1 MQNIITQVSQDGSG
15 VSPLLH
21 DNGMGANNQE
31 YYEGMENDAYGNS
44 LIHLNIQENHY
55 FITRDQLM
63 SLPESLLLC
72 LFPSG
77 VFLDRDGQVITNL
90 TPDDEVYIMNFP
102 PDCFEYIMEVFTR
115 AHDDMINHPVE
126 KLFARNSSNN
136 LVNSAKG
143 FFGFNN
149 GSGSSSANGSGT
161 PNEHNILH
169 QKPAIIVLR
178 EDLDY
183 YCVPQ
188 QQFKFESIGN
198 VNGDNVHMDPE
209 TIRENNNDLLHHFM
223 AQIKIAAGSYLA
235 NKTSVFQGLFSSNR
249 LRYQNNNY
257 NSSGKTHHNS
267 STTMANEMDLSK
279 LSSKKLGPAE
289 QHLMD
294 MLCSSG
300 FTTQSIWGNRT
311 QEAGKTV
318 ISSLSL
324 CRLANESTEMFR
336 ATYNEAKLKWEMEH
350 GINGNGDAETPSETN
365 LSATVSASS
374 LNSSTNTNHQHH
386 NNNYNNKIG
395 SRTVSGNNAMKT
407 SSTSSDISAISNK
420 DGSHS
425 SRKDKKK
432 SRFSVLADNVRSHS
446 SSRNSSQLKL
456 GGSNINI
463 SGNHAKHSPEL
474 PKVYDLVPKPDI
486 NEKLLLFWRKPA
498 RKCWWGD
505 EEIEL
510 NVEIYG
516 TWADDKHTTI
526 RLKLPSMTNTEA
538 ELNRISVP
546 VRLHIRR
553 VWTLELSV
561 IGVQ

>member
-1 MQNIITQVSQDGSG
+1 MQNIITQVSQDGTNG
-15 VSPLLH
+15 SPLLQQGTLGSENH
-21 DNGMGANNQE
+21 E
-31 YYEGMENDAYGNS
+31 YYDGLENDAYGNS

-102 PDCFEYIMEVFTR
+102 PDCFEYIMQIFTK

-126 KLFARNSSNN
+126 KLFHRNSSNNN

-149 GSGSSSANGSGT
+149 SNASTSSSSASS

-188 QQFKFESIGN
+188 QQFKFESDTTN
-198 VNGDNVHMDPE
+198 NGTLDPE

-235 NKTSVFQGLFSSNR
+235 GKTSVFQGLFSSNR
-249 LRYQNNNY
+249 LRYQNQ
-257 NSSGKTHHNS
+257 SGKIQNS
-267 STTMANEMDLSK
+267 NVEDLTK

-300 FTTQSIWGNRT
+300 FTTQSLWGNRT

-324 CRLANESTEMFR
+324 CRLANESTEEFR
-336 ATYNEAKLKWEMEH
+336 NIYNDAKKNWELEH
-350 GINGNGDAETPSETN
+350 GLNGNGEIQSSSDMNLSTTESAASSVVSTSHNSISKGSHTPSG
-365 LSATVSASS
+365 LK
-374 LNSSTNTNHQHH
+374 NST
-386 NNNYNNKIG
+386 
-395 SRTVSGNNAMKT
+395 
-407 SSTSSDISAISNK
+407 TSSDISALSGARVTTG
-420 DGSHS
+420 DLGSTTNG
-425 SRKDKKK
+425 SRSPRKEKKK
-432 SRFSVLADNVRSHS
+432 SRFSALADNVRSHS
-446 SSRNSSQLKL
+446 SSRNNSQLRL
-456 GGSNINI
+456 GS
-463 SGNHAKHSPEL
+463 SSHSKHHHPPEL

-505 EEIEL
+505 EEIDL
-510 NVEIYG
+510 NVDIYG
-516 TWADDKHTTI
+516 SWIDDTHTTI
-526 RLKLPSMTNTEA
+526 KLKLPSMTNTEA
-538 ELNRISVP
+538 ELNKISVP

>member
-1 MQNIITQVSQDGSG
+1 MQNIITQVSQDGSNG
-15 VSPLLH
+15 SPLLH
-21 DNGMGANNQE
+21 QNSMGSENPE
-31 YYEGMENDAYGNS
+31 YYEGLENDAYGNS

-102 PDCFEYIMEVFTR
+102 PDCFEYIMEIFTK
-115 AHDDMINHPVE
+115 AHDDMINYPVE
-126 KLFARNSSNN
+126 KLFQRNSSNNN

-149 GSGSSSANGSGT
+149 GSNLSSSSSSS

-188 QQFKFESIGN
+188 QQFKFESSN
-198 VNGDNVHMDPE
+198 SNSNNGTTLDPE

-235 NKTSVFQGLFSSNR
+235 GKTSVFQGLFSSNR
-249 LRYQNNNY
+249 LRYQNQSNKNQ
-257 NSSGKTHHNS
+257 NSATI
-267 STTMANEMDLSK
+267 EDLSK

-300 FTTQSIWGNRT
+300 FTTKSLWGNRT

-324 CRLANESTEMFR
+324 CRLANESTEEFR
-336 ATYNEAKLKWEMEH
+336 NIYNDAKKIWETEH
-350 GINGNGDAETPSETN
+350 GLNNDNQSDIN
-365 LSATVSASS
+365 LSTTVSATSS
-374 LNSSTNTNHQHH
+374 VVSTSHNSSS
-386 NNNYNNKIG
+386 K
-395 SRTVSGNNAMKT
+395 GNNRT
-407 SSTSSDISAISNK
+407 SNGLKNSTTSSDISALSGSKTNNNNELNSNNN
-420 DGSHS
+420 GL
-425 SRKDKKK
+425 SRSPRKEKKK
-432 SRFSVLADNVRSHS
+432 SRFSALADNVRSHS
-446 SSRNSSQLKL
+446 SSRNNSQLRL
-456 GGSNINI
+456 GNNSHSKHN
-463 SGNHAKHSPEL
+463 HSPEL

-505 EEIEL
+505 EEIDL
-510 NVEIYG
+510 QVDIYG
-516 TWADDKHTTI
+516 SWVDDKHTTI
-526 RLKLPSMTNTEA
+526 KLKLPSMTNTEA
-538 ELNRISVP
+538 ELNKISVP

>member
-15 VSPLLH
+15 GSPMLH
-21 DNGMGANNQE
+21 QSSLASDNPE
-31 YYEGMENDAYGNS
+31 YYDGLENDAYGNS

-77 VFLDRDGQVITNL
+77 VFLDREGQVITNL

-102 PDCFEYIMEVFTR
+102 PDCFEYIMEIFTR
-115 AHDDMINHPVE
+115 AHDDLINHPVE
-126 KLFARNSSNN
+126 KMFLRGSSNN

-143 FFGFNN
+143 FFGF
-149 GSGSSSANGSGT
+149 GGGHGGGSSAGSSSGSSSGA

-188 QQFKFESIGN
+188 QQFKFEHYPTNPQDGSPI
-198 VNGDNVHMDPE
+198 DPE
-209 TIRENNNDLLHHFM
+209 TARENNNDLLHHFM
-223 AQIKIAAGSYLA
+223 AQVKIAAGYYLA

-249 LRYQNNNY
+249 LRYQN
-257 NSSGKTHHNS
+257 STALGPVASG
-267 STTMANEMDLSK
+267 DLDK
-279 LSSKKLGPAE
+279 LSSKMLGPAE

-300 FTTQSIWGNRT
+300 FSTKSRWGNRT

-324 CRLANESTEMFR
+324 CRLANESTEQFR
-336 ATYNEAKLKWEMEH
+336 QVYEQAKTRWEDQH
-350 GINGNGDAETPSETN
+350 RVHTPQLSAQVSNAASESN
-365 LSATVSASS
+365 LSVTNSAVSAGSS
-374 LNSSTNTNHQHH
+374 AADASAASLAKGQHH
-386 NNNYNNKIG
+386 
-395 SRTVSGNNAMKT
+395 SGMKSHAT
-407 SSTSSDISAISNK
+407 SPDLSGIASGKRGADT
-420 DGSHS
+420 
-425 SRKDKKK
+425 RKEKKK
-432 SRFSVLADNVRSHS
+432 SRLSALADNVRSRS
-446 SSRNSSQLKL
+446 TSRNSSQLKL
-456 GGSNINI
+456 GGG
-463 SGNHAKHSPEL
+463 SGGLSGAGKHAPEL

-505 EEIEL
+505 EEIDLE
-510 NVEIYG
+510 VEVYG
-516 TWADDKHTTI
+516 AWTDERHKAI

-538 ELNRISVP
+538 ELNKIKVP